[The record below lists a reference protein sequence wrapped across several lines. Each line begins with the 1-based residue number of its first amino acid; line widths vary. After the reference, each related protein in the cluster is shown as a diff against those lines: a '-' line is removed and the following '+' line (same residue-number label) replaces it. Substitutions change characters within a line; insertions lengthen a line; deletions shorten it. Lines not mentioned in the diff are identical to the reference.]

1 MPKES
6 GNTRLAVLIL
16 LSFLAILG
24 YLCYR
29 IIPVYLE
36 KDAFH
41 GDLLSIAG
49 RATRSGWDNRRIIR
63 QLMQMGESR
72 NFTVKEKDIRIQRIR
87 GRSEVAIEVNYSRTE
102 EFPGGYLYV
111 FHFRSATLGSYWF

>member
-1 MPKES
+1 MSKET
-6 GNTRLAVLIL
+6 GKTRLAVLIL
-16 LSFLAILG
+16 LPFLAILG

-41 GDLLSIAG
+41 DALISIG
-49 RATRSGWDNRRIIR
+49 GKATRSGWDNRRIIR
-63 QLMQMGESR
+63 QLMQLGESR
-72 NFTVKEKDIRIQRIR
+72 NFTVKQKDIRIQRVR
-87 GRSEVAIEVNYSRTE
+87 GRPEVAIEVNYSRTE

-111 FHFRSATLGSYWF
+111 FHFRSATLASYWF